1 MKKEIV
7 VGKIKRLIS
16 VIMLLTMLVMLTSC
30 EHWMTKK
37 AYKTEE
43 FLFYNN
49 TIIELREKALEQE
62 SLVIPKYLNGQ
73 EVYGIRDLR
82 SYISGQ
88 RNININC
95 DFYNLKTLY
104 LNEFM
109 GEEQYS
115 QYNNFCL
122 FNLNS
127 CYFVNVPV
135 DLKNFDKAFN
145 YITPGFNN
153 LYLSVGLPNT
163 KIVFFPLKRINMI
176 LDEVDF
182 DSEQTYSREYKV
194 VTEAEKKR
202 INTIKKETNEVL
214 GYIQAANLSFMYN
227 YEGSP
232 NYDYCFIDNTEDGKV
247 NKPKYDPIREGYKF
261 TGWYKDSECKE
272 KFNFEEMIEVDIE
285 NYKENKIYAG
295 WEEIV

>member
-37 AYKTEE
+37 AYKTKE

-73 EVYGIRDLR
+73 EVYGIRDIR
-82 SYISGQ
+82 EYAVAGERKI
-88 RNININC
+88 RINC
-95 DFYNLKTLY
+95 ENYNLKSLY

-109 GEEQYS
+109 GNEKYS
-115 QYNNFCL
+115 TYTRIRVTNLEML
-122 FNLNS
+122 FIIS
-127 CYFVNVPV
+127 
-135 DLKNFDKAFN
+135 
-145 YITPGFNN
+145 
-153 LYLSVGLPNT
+153 
-163 KIVFFPLKRINMI
+163 
-176 LDEVDF
+176 
-182 DSEQTYSREYKV
+182 
-194 VTEAEKKR
+194 
-202 INTIKKETNEVL
+202 NEVGISY
-214 GYIQAANLSFMYN
+214 GYVQISINSKIKFISNFLFEQLIDAVGIDGLSNYEDECHKYNANKRNLIYVDAYEEDYNQDICAANVSFMYN
-227 YEGSP
+227 FESSP

-247 NKPKYDPIREGYKF
+247 NRPKYDPIREGYKF

-272 KFNFEEMIEVDIE
+272 KFNFEEMIEIDTE